1 MKKKK
6 VKKRFYLFLILFV
19 LVFLFLSRCV
29 FQTIGTKQSGDSL
42 VIVENDGTNGQKQIR
57 INQTKQIG
65 KIEISNICIK
75 LVDKN
80 KSELS
85 ADVKNLSQEY
95 LEPTNVEIRVIDE
108 TGNVSE
114 IFGGIIT
121 ELAGYEP
128 STFIAYILTDITNAK
143 DIEFKMINNK

>member
-19 LVFLFLSRCV
+19 LLFLFLSRCI
-29 FQTIGTKQSGDSL
+29 FQTKETNQSGDSL

-57 INQTKQIG
+57 INQTKQVG
-65 KIEISNICIK
+65 EIEISNICIK

-95 LEPTNVEIRVIDE
+95 LEPMNVEIRVID
-108 TGNVSE
+108 
-114 IFGGIIT
+114 
-121 ELAGYEP
+121 
-128 STFIAYILTDITNAK
+128 
-143 DIEFKMINNK
+143 